1 MRRLLLLSCLM
12 LAACDGGSAPATV
25 NKDFAMN
32 PLSDINTRLAFTCK
46 HETIPAPSAETDM
59 LFRYARWLQV
69 NNRLKE
75 DRAVDAQTE
84 RLYRI
89 AAANGHYRANINL
102 QNGAMRGQFSLTGAE
117 HLRMSQ
123 QLIDA
128 GVATG
133 YYFVAIFL
141 KNGAAGLQQD
151 TDMALR
157 YYRKAADEGSAQ
169 AQAYVAEKLFM
180 AGTAYDVAAQM
191 RRCAAE
197 QGEGEAA
204 SNLGINLQGK
214 GLYQEAVEAFQLGV
228 AAGDDTSAS
237 FLASEFSGPA
247 PSNTL
252 DYLGQQKD
260 AERSRR
266 YKAIWKMLADY
277 SYLHPSVPEINDIVP
292 LPPAPLPAW
301 DGKLKWVET
310 YNANTEP
317 PKPGEA
323 LIVELAKAKQLN
335 PATGRPLPSSPDF
348 DKNAAIVLLCK
359 TGEPCP
365 KSGYWQV
372 ARPPR
377 EGVSRNA
384 IVMFKEGDIMP
395 ADVVDIYRA
404 RPWPLGD
411 KHEQHE
417 QHTDWRFLGEV

>member
-1 MRRLLLLSCLM
+1 MRRLLLLSCLI

-75 DRAVDAQTE
+75 DRAVDVQTE

-102 QNGAMRGQFSLTGAE
+102 QNGSMRGQFSLTGAE

-123 QLIDA
+123 QLIEA

-169 AQAYVAEKLFM
+169 AQAYIGDKLAPVGM
-180 AGTAYDVAAQM
+180 APDISRQM
-191 RRCAAE
+191 LRCAAE
-197 QGEGEAA
+197 QGDGDAA
-204 SNLGINLQGK
+204 SALGIDLSITGQ
-214 GLYQEAVEAFQLGV
+214 YEEAIEAFQLGV
-228 AAGDDTSAS
+228 AAGDGSSAR
-237 FLASEFSGPA
+237 FLAHGFSGPE
-247 PSNTL
+247 PTDRL
-252 DYLGQQKD
+252 YYLAQQKD
-260 AERSRR
+260 QERASR
-266 YKAIWKMLADY
+266 YKKIGDILSRY
-277 SYLHPSVPEINDIVP
+277 SYRSPSVPEINDIVP

-335 PATGRPLPSSPDF
+335 PTTGRPLPSSPDF

-365 KSGYWQV
+365 KSGYWRI

-377 EGVSRNA
+377 QGVSRNA

-404 RPWPLGD
+404 RPWPSRD

-417 QHTDWRFLGEV
+417 QHTDWRYLGEV

>member
-1 MRRLLLLSCLM
+1 MRRLLLLSCLI

-102 QNGAMRGQFSLTGAE
+102 QNGSMRGQFSLTGAE

-214 GLYQEAVEAFQLGV
+214 GLYQEAVEAFQLGLAV
-228 AAGDDTSAS
+228 RNLRTDSTIWLNKKTWNVPVGTKKSATS
-237 FLASEFSGPA
+237 
-247 PSNTL
+247 
-252 DYLGQQKD
+252 
-260 AERSRR
+260 
-266 YKAIWKMLADY
+266 
-277 SYLHPSVPEINDIVP
+277 
-292 LPPAPLPAW
+292 
-301 DGKLKWVET
+301 
-310 YNANTEP
+310 
-317 PKPGEA
+317 
-323 LIVELAKAKQLN
+323 
-335 PATGRPLPSSPDF
+335 
-348 DKNAAIVLLCK
+348 
-359 TGEPCP
+359 
-365 KSGYWQV
+365 
-372 ARPPR
+372 
-377 EGVSRNA
+377 
-384 IVMFKEGDIMP
+384 
-395 ADVVDIYRA
+395 
-404 RPWPLGD
+404 
-411 KHEQHE
+411 
-417 QHTDWRFLGEV
+417 

>member
-12 LAACDGGSAPATV
+12 LAACDGGSTPATV

-59 LFRYARWLQV
+59 LFKYARWLQV

-75 DRAVDAQTE
+75 DKAVDGQIE

-89 AAANGHYRANINL
+89 AAANGHYKANINL
-102 QNGAMRGQFSLTGAE
+102 QNGSMRGQFSLTGAE

-169 AQAYVAEKLFM
+169 AQAYIGDKLAPVGM
-180 AGTAYDVAAQM
+180 APDISRQM
-191 RRCAAE
+191 LRCAAE

-204 SNLGINLQGK
+204 TALGIDLSVTGQ
-214 GLYQEAVEAFQLGV
+214 YQEALEAFQLGV
-228 AAGDDTSAS
+228 AAGDGSSAR
-237 FLASEFSGPA
+237 FLANGFSGPE
-247 PSNTL
+247 PTDRL
-252 DYLGQQKD
+252 YYLGQQKD
-260 AERSRR
+260 LERASR
-266 YKAIWKMLADY
+266 YKQIAKLLSRY
-277 SYLHPSVPEINDIVP
+277 SYRSPSVPEINEIVP

-301 DGKLKWVET
+301 DGKLKWVEA

-323 LIVELAKAKQLN
+323 LIEQLAKDKQLN

-348 DKNAAIVLLCK
+348 DKNAAIVLLCR

-365 KSGYWQV
+365 RSGYWQI

-377 EGVSRNA
+377 EGVSQRA
-384 IVMFKEGDIMP
+384 ILMVKEGDMMP
-395 ADVVDIYRA
+395 ADVVDIYRT
-404 RPWPLGD
+404 RPWPSGD
-411 KHEQHE
+411 KHEQQK
-417 QHTDWRFLGEV
+417 QHVDWRFLGEV